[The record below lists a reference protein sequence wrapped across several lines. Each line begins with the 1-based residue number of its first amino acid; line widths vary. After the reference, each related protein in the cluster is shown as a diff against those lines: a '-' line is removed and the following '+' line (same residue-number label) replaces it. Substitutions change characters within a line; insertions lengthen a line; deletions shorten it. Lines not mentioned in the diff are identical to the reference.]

1 MVGRSGGAAPRA
13 VLFLVAVSL
22 AAAVGGCGTPI
33 HASSPPRSVPQ
44 TTGAEQPPGPPL
56 PLPSA
61 TAGGAA
67 RPVACTS
74 VTADGGL
81 AGASAA
87 SAVTLDDIGKAVGF
101 KVTQSMPDSQS
112 ALSFNGYEGCDYD
125 FDTPA
130 GGARVSVYLVVGTDL
145 DGKSA
150 AGVLADTE
158 ATKVPLS
165 QRPCSGDCA
174 FDLAPLPNLGDT
186 AFNATRADGDDVVV
200 ALRGRVYLE
209 IGPGDL
215 KVERMVSLAQLIFSK
230 VQ

>member
-1 MVGRSGGAAPRA
+1 V
-13 VLFLVAVSL
+13 
-22 AAAVGGCGTPI
+22 
-33 HASSPPRSVPQ
+33 
-44 TTGAEQPPGPPL
+44 L

-61 TAGGAA
+61 TASGAP

-74 VTADGGL
+74 VAADGSL

-87 SAVTLDDIGKAVGF
+87 SAVTVDDIGKAVGF

-112 ALSFNGYEGCDYD
+112 ALSFDGYEGCRYT

-130 GGARVSVYLVVGTDL
+130 GGAQLDVYLVVGTDL

-150 AGVLADTE
+150 AEVLADTE
-158 ATKVPLS
+158 STKVPLS

-174 FDLAPLPNLGDT
+174 FTLAPLPNVGDT

-215 KVERMVSLAQLIFSK
+215 KVERMVNLAQLIFSK